1 MNRFA
6 DAKRLLVLLER
17 RSIKQQQNV
26 QRHREELVKLDVQLV
41 DNRAAVARL
50 RDRLAGSAQRT
61 KFVRSELMRVRSK
74 RAVIGFEI
82 ACKIIEEAELVERR
96 GDVEAALHAAQ
107 KAVIALKQ
115 RQQKHCDWF
124 AKRRIERDMQRES
137 AMESDILEVRS
148 YGFDQQ

>member
-26 QRHREELVKLDVQLV
+26 QRQRDELVKLDMELV
-41 DNRAAVARL
+41 ENRAAIARL
-50 RDRLAGSAQRT
+50 RDRLAGNAQQT
-61 KFVRSELMRVRSK
+61 QFVRSELMRVRSK
-74 RAVIGFEI
+74 QAVIGFEI
-82 ACKIIEEAELVERR
+82 ACKIIEEAELIERR
-96 GDVEAALHAAQ
+96 EDVEAALHTAQ
-107 KAVIALKQ
+107 KVVMALKQ

-124 AKRRIERDMQRES
+124 AQRRIERDMQRES